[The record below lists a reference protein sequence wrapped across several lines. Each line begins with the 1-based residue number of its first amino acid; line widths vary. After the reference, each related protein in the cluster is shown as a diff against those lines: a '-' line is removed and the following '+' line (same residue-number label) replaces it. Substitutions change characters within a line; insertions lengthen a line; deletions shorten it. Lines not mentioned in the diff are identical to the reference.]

1 MGHSGDRLAAAFQ
14 VTRQEQDAYAL
25 RSHTLS
31 EKATREGLLS
41 DIVPITVPGII
52 FAFTNFTISNF
63 VEFNFKKIFFFCLFF
78 LNC

>member
-25 RSHTLS
+25 RSHTLA
-31 EKATREGLLS
+31 EKATNDGLLS

-52 FAFTNFTISNF
+52 FTSTNFATLKYA
-63 VEFNFKKIFFFCLFF
+63 EFNF
-78 LNC
+78 

>member
-14 VTRQEQDAYAL
+14 VTRQEQDAYSL
-25 RSHTLS
+25 RSHTLA

-52 FAFTNFTISNF
+52 FTFTDFVTLNF
-63 VEFNFKKIFFFCLFF
+63 
-78 LNC
+78 

>member
-25 RSHTLS
+25 RSHTLA
-31 EKATREGLLS
+31 EKATNEGLLS

-52 FAFTNFTISNF
+52 FIFTNFAALKYA
-63 VEFNFKKIFFFCLFF
+63 EFYF
-78 LNC
+78 